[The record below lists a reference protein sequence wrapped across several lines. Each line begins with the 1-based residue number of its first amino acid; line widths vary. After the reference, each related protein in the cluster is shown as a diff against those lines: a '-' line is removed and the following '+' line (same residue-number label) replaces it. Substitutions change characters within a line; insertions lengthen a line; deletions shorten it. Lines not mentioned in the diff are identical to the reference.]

1 MEEELEETEFIN
13 KNKKQLKQNN
23 GEQINEYTKLMPSHL
38 GVFILA
44 HSRRIMNNFILSI
57 DGFKKPEIFY
67 TDTDSLYI
75 SNKNWN
81 VLNKHGYVGNNLSQG
96 KNDYG
101 SGGIVFALFIAP
113 KIKYCVVLNEDGILE
128 EKITFK
134 GYNVKNIKVLDF
146 LKMINKE
153 DVMTQVNKPWKRSFR
168 DGVVIPDNEDL
179 QTKTFNARCNALKR
193 DLPDENYIMKP
204 YNGKHN
210 INEMN

>member
-1 MEEELEETEFIN
+1 MLLNSLYGKCVQKDIDTLTHLWKESTLVKKYTELIKNYENGKNDIYLVEEELEETEFIN
-13 KNKKQLKQNN
+13 KNKKYLEQNN

-38 GVFILA
+38 RVFILA

-128 EKITFK
+128 E
-134 GYNVKNIKVLDF
+134 
-146 LKMINKE
+146 
-153 DVMTQVNKPWKRSFR
+153 
-168 DGVVIPDNEDL
+168 
-179 QTKTFNARCNALKR
+179 
-193 DLPDENYIMKP
+193 
-204 YNGKHN
+204 
-210 INEMN
+210 